1 MYHYVDKR
9 FMCYNTIWCA
19 RFVVWTMVVFIDAL
33 QKCGLI
39 PTCPTNSRDKDTS
52 ISAQSYKLVL
62 FSLGANGNHVTA
74 G

>member
-1 MYHYVDKR
+1 
-9 FMCYNTIWCA
+9 
-19 RFVVWTMVVFIDAL
+19 MVVFIDAL